1 MSDSAKF
8 MLFIIMICAL
18 STCGS
23 QMKQANALENISE
36 QLESINEREKKKEE
50 QKEITPVDPEPE
62 KIINGQG
69 ETYPADP

>member
-1 MSDSAKF
+1 
-8 MLFIIMICAL
+8 
-18 STCGS
+18 
-23 QMKQANALENISE
+23 MKQANALENISE

-50 QKEITPVDPEPE
+50 QKEIPPVDPEAE